1 MLILNASFR
10 LKHLVLTTNY
20 KLARKLEFSNK
31 SQVNEF
37 VYNRLKFRQTLHSI
51 VVTMQKRPIALIIM
65 DGWGHSESA
74 DSNAIMAA
82 NTPIWDKLWQNSPHT
97 LISGSGE
104 DVGLP
109 DQQMGN
115 SEVGHLNLGS
125 GRVVYQDFSRIS
137 KAIKEG
143 EFQQNAVILEAIDKA
158 VAKDK
163 AVHIMGLLSDGGV
176 HSHIDHIKAA
186 LALAES
192 KGANKLYLH
201 AFLDGRDTPPQ
212 SAAQYIKDIEALG
225 NGRIASLTGRYYA
238 MDRDERWDRVEL
250 AYNML
255 VTGQGNYQADSA
267 LAGLEASYSR
277 EENDEFVKPTVI
289 GEAAPIEDGD
299 AVIFMNYRAD
309 RAREITRAFVDEEFS
324 GFQRDKLNVN
334 YVMLTQYAATI
345 HAPCAYQ
352 PLKLPK
358 VLGEHLQDLGKTQ
371 LRIAETEKYAH
382 VTFFF
387 NGGVEQP
394 FEGEDRELIPSPQV
408 ATYDLQPEMNAPL
421 LTDKFVAAI
430 ESDKY
435 DFIICNFANPD
446 MVGHTGNF
454 DATVKAISCL
464 DTCLG
469 RILEALEKAGGEAM
483 ITADH
488 GNAEKMQDHESG
500 QPHTAHTNFLV
511 PFVYVGRDAEPTKSN
526 GVLSDVAPSLL
537 SIAGLPIPAEMTGT
551 PLMQLK

>member
-1 MLILNASFR
+1 
-10 LKHLVLTTNY
+10 
-20 KLARKLEFSNK
+20 
-31 SQVNEF
+31 
-37 VYNRLKFRQTLHSI
+37 
-51 VVTMQKRPIALIIM
+51 MQKRPIALIIM
-65 DGWGHSESA
+65 DGWGYSESPE
-74 DSNAIMAA
+74 SNAIMAA
-82 NTPIWDKLWQNSPHT
+82 ETPNWDNLWQNRPHT

-137 KAIKEG
+137 KAIREG
-143 EFQQNAVILEAIDKA
+143 EFRTNPTIVNAIETA
-158 VAKDK
+158 VSQGK
-163 AVHIMGLLSDGGV
+163 AVHLMGLLSDGGV

-186 LALAES
+186 LELAEEKS
-192 KGANKLYLH
+192 ATKIYLH

-212 SAAQYIKDIEALG
+212 SAAQYIKEIEALG
-225 NGRIASLTGRYYA
+225 KGQIASLTGRYYA
-238 MDRDERWDRVEL
+238 MDRDERWERVEL
-250 AYNML
+250 AYQML
-255 VTGQGNYQADSA
+255 VTGDSEFTADNA
-267 LAGLEASYSR
+267 MAGLEASYGR
-277 EENDEFVKPTVI
+277 GDKDEFVKPTVI
-289 GEAAPIEDGD
+289 GDYPGVIDGD

-309 RAREITRAFVDEEFS
+309 RARELTRAFVDEDFV
-324 GFQRDKLNVN
+324 GFERSKVNVN
-334 YVMLTQYAATI
+334 YVMLTQYAASI
-345 HAPCAYQ
+345 VAPSAFE
-352 PLKLPK
+352 PLRLPK

-394 FEGEDRELIPSPQV
+394 FTGEDRELIPSPQV

-430 ESDKY
+430 ESGKY

-464 DTCLG
+464 DSCLG
-469 RILEALEKAGGEAM
+469 RILDALKDAGGEAM

-488 GNAEKMQDHESG
+488 GNAEKMEDHVTG

-526 GVLSDVAPSLL
+526 GVLSDVTPTLL
-537 SIAGLPIPAEMTGT
+537 SIAGLPIPQEMTGE
-551 PLMQLK
+551 PLMKLK

>member
-20 KLARKLEFSNK
+20 KLARQLEFSNK

-82 NTPIWDKLWQNSPHT
+82 DTPIWDELWQNSPHT

-143 EFQQNAVILEAIDKA
+143 EFQQNEVILEAIDKA
-158 VAKDK
+158 VADDK

-192 KGANKLYLH
+192 KGAQKLYLH

-225 NGRIASLTGRYYA
+225 HGRIASLTGRYYA

-255 VTGQGNYQADSA
+255 VTGQGTYQADSA

-309 RAREITRAFVDEEFS
+309 RAREITRAFMDTEFS
-324 GFQRDKLNVN
+324 GFQREKLNVN

-394 FEGEDRELIPSPQV
+394 FKGEDRELIPSPQV

-421 LTDKFVAAI
+421 LTDKFIAAI

-454 DATVKAISCL
+454 DATVKAINCL

-511 PFVYVGRDAEPTKSN
+511 PFVYVGRDAEPAKSN

>member
-1 MLILNASFR
+1 MD
-10 LKHLVLTTNY
+10 
-20 KLARKLEFSNK
+20 
-31 SQVNEF
+31 
-37 VYNRLKFRQTLHSI
+37 
-51 VVTMQKRPIALIIM
+51 KRPIALIIM
-65 DGWGHSESA
+65 DGWGYSESPE
-74 DSNAIMAA
+74 SNAIMAA
-82 NTPIWDKLWQNSPHT
+82 ETPVWDKLWQTAPRT

-125 GRVVYQDFSRIS
+125 GRVVYQDFTRIS
-137 KAIKEG
+137 KAIREG
-143 EFQQNAVILEAIDKA
+143 EFQVNTTITAAIDAA
-158 VAKDK
+158 VANGK
-163 AVHIMGLLSDGGV
+163 AVHLMGLLSDGGV

-186 LALAES
+186 LELAEAR
-192 KGANKLYLH
+192 GAKKLYLH

-212 SAAQYIKDIEALG
+212 SAAQYIKDVEAL
-225 NGRIASLTGRYYA
+225 NKGRIATLSGRYYA
-238 MDRDERWDRVEL
+238 MDRDERWERVES
-250 AYNML
+250 AYRVL
-255 VTGQGNYQADSA
+255 TTGESEYQAESA
-267 LAGLEASYSR
+267 LAGLESSYER
-277 EENDEFVKPTVI
+277 GEFDEFVKPTVI
-289 GEAAPIEDGD
+289 GDSAPIESGD

-309 RAREITRAFVDEEFS
+309 RAREITRAFVEKDFN
-324 GFQRDKLNVN
+324 GFERQALDLH

-345 HAPCAYQ
+345 DAPCAFK
-352 PLKLPK
+352 PLTLPK

-387 NGGVEQP
+387 NGGVEKP

-421 LTDKFVAAI
+421 LTDKFIASI
-430 ESDKY
+430 ESGKY

-464 DTCLG
+464 DSCLG
-469 RILEALEKAGGEAM
+469 KILASLESAGGEAM

-488 GNAEKMQDHESG
+488 GNAEKMQDHITG

-526 GVLSDVAPSLL
+526 GVLSDVAPTLL
-537 SIAGLPIPAEMTGT
+537 SIAGLPIPTEMTGE
-551 PLMQLK
+551 PLMKIK